1 VKLPKNPQM
10 FRCRLVRFVDGFPQT
25 VTYVGPFEGWTDD
38 WHMVMR
44 VATSPRG
51 GLAA

>member
-1 VKLPKNPQM
+1 MASTRNPRM

-25 VTYVGPFEGWTDD
+25 VIYVGPFDGWSRD

-44 VATSPRG
+44 AVA
-51 GLAA
+51 